1 MKTGALAAEPGEE
14 RVARGQGAAYLQG
27 VTWRFAKVLWVVC
40 VALAAPLASGCG
52 AAQTQASKVASAN
65 QRLSASWRLQSFA
78 PVVPLDLPLQTV
90 LNAEIGTLVVTF
102 NQGQFTAAGP
112 GVNLTGRYEVK
123 SAEGDQLTLMIY
135 DPQGVAHYFTAQ
147 FAGNLL
153 HFESTDKPW
162 AGYGALEH
170 T

>member
-1 MKTGALAAEPGEE
+1 MVCSLLA
-14 RVARGQGAAYLQG
+14 V
-27 VTWRFAKVLWVVC
+27 
-40 VALAAPLASGCG
+40 PLAVGCG
-52 AAQTQASKVASAN
+52 AGQTQAGNVANAN

-78 PVVPLDLPLQTV
+78 PVVPLDLPLQAV
-90 LNAEIGTLVVTF
+90 LGAEVGTLIVTF
-102 NQGQFTAAGP
+102 SQGQFTAAGP
-112 GVNLTGRYEVK
+112 GVNMTGRYEVK
-123 SAEGDQLTLMIY
+123 SAEGDQLTLMVY
-135 DPQGVAHYFTAQ
+135 DPEGVAHYFTAQ